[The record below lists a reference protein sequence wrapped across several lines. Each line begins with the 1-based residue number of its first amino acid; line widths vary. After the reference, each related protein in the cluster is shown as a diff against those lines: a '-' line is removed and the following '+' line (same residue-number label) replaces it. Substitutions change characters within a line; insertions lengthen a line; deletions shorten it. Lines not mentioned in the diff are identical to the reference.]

1 MRKLNKAK
9 VGAAALGAAAISLGM
24 MSPALADIAPGSN
37 DVVGAGSDT
46 VQYASDF
53 LWDGT
58 PNGDTGYNTGK
69 TNKVFSFDATAD
81 ANGRATYNGK
91 TDPSTGDP
99 ILLATT
105 SVLRAGTKPVVR
117 PNGSGAGIA
126 SLYTSPYIGVAGAP
140 VVNFARASRLPK
152 CSEDTAAANAGY
164 GGLHVF
170 KYGTE
175 HLTMAAANASTNAPN
190 SLTLATLINIYNG
203 TYLKWGDIPTYSGSA
218 PNQTII
224 PEIPQNG
231 SGTRG
236 QFTADLQA
244 ANGGVAVPLTNP
256 NIVTVQENDFASI
269 TAPAGVAADAPNAI
283 APFSGGRIGL
293 NDSGYFGAS
302 AANQVKALGGYDD
315 NRDLFFVVRES
326 DLTSAKKFQPGLAA
340 NFVNTLFAGGTAS
353 VIGSPIYAA
362 DIQYAGQT
370 PAYSNLGHG
379 VQGTSCT

>member
-1 MRKLNKAK
+1 MRKLSKAK

-24 MSPALADIAPGSN
+24 MSPALADIAPGTN
-37 DVVGAGSDT
+37 DVVGGGSDT

-91 TDPSTGDP
+91 VDSTTGDP

-105 SVLRAGTKPVVR
+105 SVMRAGTSPVVR

-126 SLYTSPYIGVAGAP
+126 ALYTSPYIGVAGAP
-140 VVNFARASRLPK
+140 VLQFARASRLPK
-152 CSEDTAAANAGY
+152 CTEDTAAATAGY
-164 GGLHVF
+164 GGLHVY

-175 HLTMAAANASTNAPN
+175 HLTMAAAKSATNAPA
-190 SLTLATLINIYNG
+190 SLSLANLINIYNG
-203 TYLKWGDIPTYSGSA
+203 TYLKWQDVPGYSGPA
-218 PNQTII
+218 PTATII

-231 SGTRG
+231 SGTRNT
-236 QFTADLQA
+236 FTADLQA

-256 NIVTVQENDFASI
+256 NIITVQENDFASL
-269 TAPAGVAADAPNAI
+269 TAPAGVAADAPNAV
-283 APFSGGRIGL
+283 APFSGGRIAL
-293 NDSGYFGAS
+293 NDSGYFGAP
-302 AANQVKALGGYDD
+302 ATNQVKALGGYDD
-315 NRDLFFVVRES
+315 NRALFFVVRES
-326 DLTSAKKFQPGLAA
+326 DVTSAKKFQPGLAA

-353 VIGSPIYAA
+353 IIGSPIYAA

-370 PAYSNLGHG
+370 PSYADLGHG
-379 VQGTSCT
+379 VSGTSCT